1 MMTSDC
7 LPHQGLSS
15 EEQLQI
21 NSRIHAAGTVLKGAS
36 LVKFVLGRRK
46 QHSRFFK
53 VDGTGKSAR
62 LQWGD
67 GGHRGRL
74 LKAQAAPPA
83 GLQREQRLSDDEL
96 ARCFSVVLEGKVLAL
111 WMGP

>member
-1 MMTSDC
+1 MTSDD

-15 EEQLQI
+15 AEQLPI
-21 NSRIHAAGTVLKGAS
+21 TSRIHAAGTVLTGAP

-53 VDGTGKSAR
+53 VDGTGKSAT

-74 LKAQAAPPA
+74 LKAQVMT
-83 GLQREQRLSDDEL
+83 SDDL
-96 ARCFSVVLEGKVLAL
+96 
-111 WMGP
+111 